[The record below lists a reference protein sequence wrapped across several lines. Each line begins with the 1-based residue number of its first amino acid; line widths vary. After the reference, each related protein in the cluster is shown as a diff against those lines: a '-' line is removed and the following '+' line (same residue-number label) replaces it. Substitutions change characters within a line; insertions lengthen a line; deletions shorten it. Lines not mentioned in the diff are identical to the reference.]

1 MARPRCSHDNKDRFP
16 NKLECDLAIV
26 DIQRSNNHHRHR
38 KFRDE
43 PVRSY
48 QCGHC
53 GGWHMTSKAADLES
67 PDRRS
72 LTA

>member
-1 MARPRCSHDNKDRFP
+1 MARQKCTRGSKDRYP
-16 NKLECDLAIV
+16 SKLECDLAIA
-26 DIQRSNNHHRHR
+26 DIQRSNNHHRRR
-38 KFRDE
+38 KYRDE

-48 QCGHC
+48 QCEFC
-53 GGWHMTSKAADLES
+53 GGWHMTSQVADKES